1 MKNLK
6 RSLLQTLFS
15 GLTGKESPAA
25 YNPTLEWEK
34 EWDELQQTWKLDGR
48 QALGVRTLLFE
59 HARKL
64 EQVLKQK
71 FDFPMLR
78 AIKELQAELESAL
91 SEYLNVIQMH
101 AYRAWRASRA
111 EGSCPRFMGTR
122 SVGSLIK
129 KNARNTE
136 MGSQIEPISALKL
149 RAF

>member
-91 SEYLNVIQMH
+91 RVSQCH
-101 AYRAWRASRA
+101 S
-111 EGSCPRFMGTR
+111 
-122 SVGSLIK
+122 
-129 KNARNTE
+129 NARLS
-136 MGSQIEPISALKL
+136 GLAGK
-149 RAF
+149 